1 MSPVLALRGV
11 DKSFGTP
18 ENPVAVLRGV
28 ELTIMPGE
36 KASLIGPSGC
46 GKSTLLSLVAGL
58 LAPDAGTIE
67 VEGTAMSSLD
77 DTGRAR
83 LRARRVGIALQSDNL
98 VPFLTAAENVQL
110 ALAFG
115 RRPGRSDSRRAAGAL
130 LERFGVAH
138 RADHLPRH
146 MSGGEAQRVAL
157 AVAMANEPALL
168 LADEVVASLDGETA
182 GDVMDEVLAA
192 EFAVLFVAHH
202 QQLADRAEQRYEL
215 VDHGVRRR

>member
-1 MSPVLALRGV
+1 VTPILRVRGV
-11 DKSFGTP
+11 TKSFGSVS
-18 ENPVAVLRGV
+18 EPVSVLRDV

-46 GKSTLLSLVAGL
+46 GKSTLLSLIAGL
-58 LAPDAGTIE
+58 LRPDAGTIE
-67 VEGTAMSSLD
+67 IGGVTMSELD
-77 DTGRAR
+77 DGGRAR
-83 LRARRVGIALQSDNL
+83 LRADRIGIALQSDNL
-98 VPFLTAAENVQL
+98 VPFLSATENIEL

-115 RRPGRSDSRRAAGAL
+115 RRRLHGPPRRRARRL

-157 AVAMANEPALL
+157 AVAMANGPALL

-182 GDVMDEVLAA
+182 GQVIDEVL
-192 EFAVLFVAHH
+192 ERDFAVLYVAHH
-202 QQLADRAEQRYEL
+202 RDLADLADHRFEL
-215 VDHGVRRR
+215 ADHGVHRR

>member
-1 MSPVLALRGV
+1 MSPVLRIRGV
-11 DKSFGTP
+11 SKSFGTP
-18 ENPVAVLRGV
+18 ESPVPVLRDV
-28 ELTIMPGE
+28 DLTVMPGE

-58 LAPDAGTIE
+58 LSPDAGSVEIE
-67 VEGTAMSSLD
+67 GVAISALD

-83 LRARRVGIALQSDNL
+83 LRAHRIGIALQSDNL
-98 VPFLTAAENVQL
+98 VPFLTATENVQL

-115 RRPGRSDSRRAAGAL
+115 ERPARSVARRTAHGL
-130 LERFGVAH
+130 LERFHVAH

-157 AVAMANEPALL
+157 AVAMANGPALL
-168 LADEVVASLDGETA
+168 LADEVVAALDGETA
-182 GDVMDEVLAA
+182 GQVITEVLAA

-202 QQLADRAEQRYEL
+202 RELADRADQRYEL
-215 VDHGVRRR
+215 VDHGVHRR

>member
-1 MSPVLALRGV
+1 MSPVLRLQGV
-11 DKSFGTP
+11 DKSFGSP
-18 ENPVAVLRGV
+18 EDPVPVLRGV

-67 VEGTAMSSLD
+67 IDGTAMSSLD
-77 DTGRAR
+77 DSGRAR

-98 VPFLTAAENVQL
+98 VPFLTATENVQL

-115 RRPGRSDSRRAAGAL
+115 RRPGRADARREARVL

-146 MSGGEAQRVAL
+146 MSGGEVQRVAL

-202 QQLADRAEQRYEL
+202 QHLADRAEQRYEL

>member
-1 MSPVLALRGV
+1 MSPVLRVRGV
-11 DKSFGTP
+11 DKSFGP
-18 ENPVAVLRGV
+18 ADDPVPVLRGV

-67 VEGTAMSSLD
+67 IEGTSMGSLD

-115 RRPGRSDSRRAAGAL
+115 RRLGRSDSRREARAL
-130 LERFGVAH
+130 LERFGVDQ
-138 RADHLPRH
+138 RADHLPRQ

-157 AVAMANEPALL
+157 GVAIANGPALL

-192 EFAVLFVAHH
+192 DFAVLFVAHH
-202 QQLADRAEQRYEL
+202 QHLADRAEQRYEL

>member
-1 MSPVLALRGV
+1 VSPVLQVRDV
-11 DKSFGTP
+11 DKSFGPP
-18 ENPVAVLRGV
+18 EHRVPVLRGV

-58 LAPDAGTIE
+58 LAPDTGTIE
-67 VEGTAMSSLD
+67 IEGTPMSSLD

-83 LRARRVGIALQSDNL
+83 VRAHRIGIALQSDNL
-98 VPFLTAAENVQL
+98 VPFLTASENVEV

-115 RRPGRSDSRRAAGAL
+115 RRPRRADARRAARAL
-130 LERFGVAH
+130 LERFGVLH

-146 MSGGEAQRVAL
+146 LSGGEAQRVAL
-157 AVAMANEPALL
+157 AVAMANEPVLL
-168 LADEVVASLDGETA
+168 LADEVVASLDGATA
-182 GDVMDEVLAA
+182 GEVMDEVLAA

-202 QQLADRAEQRYEL
+202 EHLADRAPERYEL
-215 VDHGVRRR
+215 VDHEVRRR